1 MTDYLTNAYFQLIS
15 RVKIS
20 FKEMIAIEENNN
32 VIQNCGNT
40 IIDKFI

>member
-15 RVKIS
+15 RVKIN

-32 VIQNCGNT
+32 DNCGT
-40 IIDKFI
+40 TVTDKFI